1 MQKIADFG
9 LATQLMTPNET
20 HVTMCGTP
28 NYISPEVA
36 TRSCHGLQVDVWGL
50 GVMLYTLLVGKP
62 PFDTSA
68 VKSTLTK
75 VVMSDYEV

>member
-1 MQKIADFG
+1 MA
-9 LATQLMTPNET
+9 PNET
-20 HVTMCGTP
+20 HMTMCGTP

-75 VVMSDYEV
+75 VVMSDYKVRLLLK